1 MEREEFMIRS
11 VRGNVLQSGKGYLV
25 IEVGSI
31 AGGVGLRVS
40 TTEVTSTQLKQGDS
54 VLLQTYLQVREDAL
68 SLYGFPTDDELSMFE
83 LLLSVNGVGP
93 RVALA
98 TLNTLTPDALRLAI
112 ANEEPALVARVPGVG
127 KRTAQKI
134 ILELKDKVGGGSGA
148 FGGLVQ
154 VSNVDSEVLDALT
167 GLGYSVVEAQRAIQ
181 KLPKDAVGVEERL
194 RLALSQFDQ

>member
-1 MEREEFMIRS
+1 MIRS

-25 IEVGSI
+25 IEVGSV

-40 TTEVTSTQLKQGDS
+40 TTEVTSTQFKQGDS

-68 SLYGFPTDDELSMFE
+68 GLFGFPNDDELAMFE

-134 ILELKDKVGGGSGA
+134 ILELKDKVGGGSA
-148 FGGLVQ
+148 TLGGLVQ

-167 GLGYSVVEAQRAIQ
+167 SLGYSVVEAQRAIQ

>member
-1 MEREEFMIRS
+1 MIRS

-25 IEVGSI
+25 IEIGS
-31 AGGVGLRVS
+31 AVGGVGLRVF
-40 TTEVTSTQLKQGDS
+40 TTEVTSTQFKGGDS

-68 SLYGFPTDDELSMFE
+68 SLYGFPSDDELSMFE

-98 TLNTLTPDALRLAI
+98 TLNTLSPDNLRLAI

-134 ILELKDKVGGGSGA
+134 ILELKDKVGGSA
-148 FGGLVQ
+148 ASFSGLVQ
-154 VSNVDSEVLDALT
+154 VSNVDSEVIDALT

>member
-1 MEREEFMIRS
+1 MIRS

-112 ANEEPALVARVPGVG
+112 ACAQYPRAPAALRQTVFVANGVG
-127 KRTAQKI
+127 K
-134 ILELKDKVGGGSGA
+134 
-148 FGGLVQ
+148 
-154 VSNVDSEVLDALT
+154 
-167 GLGYSVVEAQRAIQ
+167 QRRSCSKSDFAI
-181 KLPKDAVGVEERL
+181 
-194 RLALSQFDQ
+194 

>member
-1 MEREEFMIRS
+1 MIRS

-25 IEVGSI
+25 IEVGSA
-31 AGGVGLRVS
+31 AGGLGLRVF
-40 TTEVTSTQLKQGDS
+40 TTEVTSTQFKSGDS

-68 SLYGFPTDDELSMFE
+68 SLYGFPNDDELSMFE

-98 TLNTLTPDALRLAI
+98 TLNTLSPDTLRMAI
-112 ANEEPALVARVPGVG
+112 ANEEPALIARVPGVG

-134 ILELKDKVGGGSGA
+134 ILELKDKAGGAASTI
-148 FGGLVQ
+148 GGLMQ
-154 VSNVDSEVLDALT
+154 VSNVDSEVMDALT